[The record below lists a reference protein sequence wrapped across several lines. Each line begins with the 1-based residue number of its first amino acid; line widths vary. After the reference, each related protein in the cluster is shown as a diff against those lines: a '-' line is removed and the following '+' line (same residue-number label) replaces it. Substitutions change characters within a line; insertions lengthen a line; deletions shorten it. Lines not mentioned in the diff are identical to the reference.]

1 MELTRDAVDY
11 RPHLP
16 GREARPGHDH
26 DPASPSRRAIV
37 PPRPAPAGRLGRG
50 PVGVDQALH
59 GTVHVLDAPAHRGR
73 HGRVRGAA
81 PRRLRPPLRTVSAAA
96 RRGFDPAAYS
106 LSRFF
111 PAQLAIGVL
120 GVVIVTSEYVVREP
134 IAARPGWPEGGSDR
148 RGPPRTLCM

>member
-1 MELTRDAVDY
+1 MT
-11 RPHLP
+11 PWTT
-16 GREARPGHDH
+16 GRTCLAGKHGPAMTTTPPARP
-26 DPASPSRRAIV
+26 AAQSSR
-37 PPRPAPAGRLGRG
+37 PG
-50 PVGVDQALH
+50 
-59 GTVHVLDAPAHRGR
+59 
-73 HGRVRGAA
+73 
-81 PRRLRPPLRTVSAAA
+81 RLRPAAWDVARSEWIKLCTVRSTCWTLLLTAAGMAGSGALLCAACARHYGTVSAAA

-134 IAARPGWPEGGSDR
+134 MAARPEGGSDR

>member
-1 MELTRDAVDY
+1 MDLTRDAVDY

-37 PPRPAPAGRLGRG
+37 PPRPAPQAAWDVARSEWIKLCTVRSTCWTLLLTAADMAGSG
-50 PVGVDQALH
+50 AL
-59 GTVHVLDAPAHRGR
+59 LCAACAR
-73 HGRVRGAA
+73 HYG
-81 PRRLRPPLRTVSAAA
+81 TVSAAA

-134 IAARPGWPEGGSDR
+134 MAARPGMAGGR
-148 RGPPRTLCM
+148 Q